1 MLFYIFL
8 FIQIDDGKISQ
19 KQVSF
24 QIKKRFQIQVFEE
37 ASNQFEIFL
46 VFAQH
51 HNWPFVRC
59 SQNKQD
65 IVLYVCKMKV
75 YNT

>member
-51 HNWPFVRC
+51 HN
-59 SQNKQD
+59 
-65 IVLYVCKMKV
+65 
-75 YNT
+75 